1 MGTLLIRLSIV
12 HSDTISIPTIRKNL
26 EFVDRVHELDQRLI
40 DEGRIKPTHMIAAMK
55 VQSIHQRVDRH
66 LTPEFCVRRS

>member
-12 HSDTISIPTIRKNL
+12 HLGHNFDPNNPKDL
-26 EFVDRVHELDQRLI
+26 EFIDRVHELDQRLI

-55 VQSIHQRVDRH
+55 VQPIHQRVDRY
-66 LTPEFCVRRS
+66 LTPEFCVRRP